1 MNYFNM
7 NSIIYLQYTTL
18 QLSLLDQN
26 PNSMDADFAHRCLN
40 II

>member
-26 PNSMDADFAHRCLN
+26 PNLWMLTLHTGA
-40 II
+40 